1 MAGDATGQAG
11 LPDEGLEAARAAGL
25 RYVTDAVP
33 GITRR
38 GAGKGFSYRG
48 PGGERIRD
56 RDEIERIRALAIP
69 PAWTDVWICPRPDG
83 HIQATGRDAR
93 GRKQYRYHPRW
104 REVRDENKYGRLIA
118 FGRRLPAI
126 RARVDEDLRD
136 RDLARDKVLAA
147 AVRLLDD
154 TLIRVGNSE
163 YARTNESFGL
173 TTLQDE
179 HVEVEGAELHFSFR
193 GKSGK
198 EHDVEFRD
206 RRLARVVKACQDL
219 PGQDLFQYVGED
231 GEQRTI
237 ASEDVNEYLAEAADG
252 DYSAKDFRT
261 WGGTVLA
268 AEALVRLGPAETE
281 AEAKRTIAAA
291 IKEVAGHLR
300 NTAAVCRSC
309 YVHPGILESYAD
321 GSLTGYWEQRAR
333 SRARERRR
341 TASGPRRRPSWR
353 PSSGWPPA
361 SARRL

>member
-1 MAGDATGQAG
+1 MTADATGTAG
-11 LPDEGLEAARAAGL
+11 LPQEGLEAARAAGL

-38 GAGKGFSYRG
+38 GTGKGFSYRL
-48 PGGERIRD
+48 PGGERLTD
-56 RDEIERIRALAIP
+56 REEIERIKALAIP
-69 PAWTDVWICPRPDG
+69 PAWTDVWICPKANG

-126 RARVDEDLRD
+126 RTRVDQDLRD
-136 RDLARDKVLAA
+136 RGLPRQKVLAA

-154 TLIRVGNSE
+154 TLIRVGNPE
-163 YARTNESFGL
+163 YARENESFGL

-179 HVEVEGAELHFSFR
+179 HVEIEGSELHFSFR

-198 EHDVEFRD
+198 DHEVEFRD

-219 PGQDLFQYVGED
+219 PGQDLFQYLDED

-237 ASEDVNEYLAEAADG
+237 ASEDVNEYLGEIAGDG
-252 DYSAKDFRT
+252 YTAKDFRT

-268 AEALVRLGPAETE
+268 AEALVRLGPAESETDG
-281 AEAKRTIAAA
+281 KRKVVAA

-300 NTAAVCRSC
+300 NTAAVCRTC

-321 GSLTGYWEQRAR
+321 GGLTTYWEQRVA
-333 SRARERRR
+333 RARENPEDGLRAEEAAVLATLQRQAERAR
-341 TASGPRRRPSWR
+341 TA
-353 PSSGWPPA
+353 A
-361 SARRL
+361 

>member
-38 GAGKGFSYRG
+38 RAGKGFSYRG
-48 PGGERIRD
+48 PGDEPIKD
-56 RDEIERIRALAIP
+56 RDEIERIKALAIP
-69 PAWTDVWICPRPDG
+69 PAWTDVWICPRANG

-126 RARVDEDLRD
+126 RERVDTDLRS
-136 RDLARDKVLAA
+136 RGLAREKVLAA

-154 TLIRVGNSE
+154 TLIRVGNPE

-179 HVEVEGAELHFSFR
+179 HVEIEGSELRFSFR

-219 PGQDLFQYVGED
+219 PGQDLFQYLGED
-231 GEQRTI
+231 GAQHTI
-237 ASEDVNEYLAEAADG
+237 ASEDVNDYLQEIAGADFT
-252 DYSAKDFRT
+252 AKDFRT

-268 AEALVRLGPAETE
+268 AEALVELGPAETE
-281 AEAKRTIAAA
+281 TDARRRIVTA
-291 IKEVAGHLR
+291 IKDVAGHLR

-309 YVHPGILESYAD
+309 YVHPGVLESYED
-321 GSLTGYWEQRAR
+321 GSLTARWEQRLA
-333 SRARERRR
+333 RARENPN
-341 TASGPRRRPSWR
+341 TGLRPEEAAVLATLER
-353 PSSGWPPA
+353 LA
-361 SARRL
+361 ARQREAA

>member
-1 MAGDATGQAG
+1 
-11 LPDEGLEAARAAGL
+11 
-25 RYVTDAVP
+25 VTDVVP

-38 GAGKGFSYRG
+38 RAGKGFSYRG
-48 PGGERIRD
+48 PGDEPIRD
-56 RDEIERIRALAIP
+56 RAEIERIKALAIP
-69 PAWTDVWICPRPDG
+69 PAWTDVWICPRPNG

-104 REVRDENKYGRLIA
+104 RAVRDENKYGRLIT

-126 RARVDEDLRD
+126 RARVDEDLSGRG
-136 RDLARDKVLAA
+136 LPRDKVLAA

-154 TLIRVGNSE
+154 TLIRVGNPE

-179 HVEVEGAELHFSFR
+179 HVEIDGADLRFSFR

-198 EHDVEFRD
+198 DHDVAFRD

-219 PGQDLFQYVGED
+219 PGQDLFQYLGED
-231 GEQRTI
+231 GQQRTI
-237 ASEDVNEYLAEAADG
+237 ASEDVNEYLREVAG
-252 DYSAKDFRT
+252 TDYTAKDFRT

-268 AEALVRLGPAETE
+268 AEALVRLGPAKTQ
-281 AEAKRTIAAA
+281 AEARRIVVAA

-309 YVHPGILESYAD
+309 YVHPGILESYED
-321 GSLTGYWEQRAR
+321 GSLTGYWEQRVA
-333 SRARERRR
+333 RAREH
-341 TASGPRRRPSWR
+341 AENGLRPEEVAVLATLER
-353 PSSGWPPA
+353 LA
-361 SARRL
+361 ARQREAA

>member
-1 MAGDATGQAG
+1 MAGDATGQAA
-11 LPDEGLEAARAAGL
+11 LPDEAIEAARAAGL

-38 GAGKGFSYRG
+38 RAGKGFSYRG
-48 PGGERIRD
+48 PGDEPIRD
-56 RDEIERIRALAIP
+56 RDEIQRIRALAIP
-69 PAWTDVWICPRPDG
+69 PAWTDVWICPQPNG

-104 REVRDENKYGRLIA
+104 REVRDENKYGRLIT

-126 RARVDEDLRD
+126 RARVDEDLR
-136 RDLARDKVLAA
+136 RRGLSREKVLAA

-154 TLIRVGNSE
+154 TLIRVGNLE

-179 HVEVEGAELHFSFR
+179 HVEIDGAELRFSFR

-198 EHDVEFRD
+198 DHDVEFRD

-219 PGQDLFQYVGED
+219 PGQDLFQYVGQD
-231 GEQRTI
+231 GAQRTI
-237 ASEDVNEYLAEAADG
+237 ASDDVNEYLREIAG
-252 DYSAKDFRT
+252 TDYTAKDFRT

-268 AEALVRLGPAETE
+268 AEALARRGPAQTQ
-281 AEAKRTIAAA
+281 AEAKRTIVAA

-309 YVHPGILESYAD
+309 YVHPGILESYLD
-321 GSLTGYWEQRAR
+321 GSLTASWEQRLA
-333 SRARERRR
+333 RARENGQDGLKPEEAVVLATLERL
-341 TASGPRRRPSWR
+341 A
-353 PSSGWPPA
+353 
-361 SARRL
+361 ARQREAA